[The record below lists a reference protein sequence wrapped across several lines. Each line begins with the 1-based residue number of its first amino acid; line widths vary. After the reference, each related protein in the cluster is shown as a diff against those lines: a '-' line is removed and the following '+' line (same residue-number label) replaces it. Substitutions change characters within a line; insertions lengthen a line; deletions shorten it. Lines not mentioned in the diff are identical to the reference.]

1 MIVGL
6 LGKKIGMTQIF
17 EEDGTAVPV
26 TVLRVGPCVVL
37 NVRTE
42 ERDGY
47 WAIQLGF
54 EDKSRKK
61 ATRPERG
68 VASRANTEP
77 KRFVREIRQTGP
89 VDVNRGDVLTVELFQ
104 DIPAVDVIGTSKGRG
119 TAGVMRRWGF
129 GGLPASHG
137 VKRKHRS
144 PGSIGATT
152 DPGRVL
158 KGKKMAGRMGNERV
172 TIRNLK
178 VVRVMPEQ
186 NLLLVKGG
194 VPGPN
199 GGYVIV
205 RQSNKLKPAAAG

>member
-37 NVRTE
+37 NVRTQ

-54 EDKSRKK
+54 EDKPRTK

-68 VASRANTEP
+68 VASKANTEP
-77 KRFVREIRQTGP
+77 KRFIREIRQRGP
-89 VDVNRGDVLTVELFQ
+89 VDVQQGDVLTVELFK

-158 KGKKMAGRMGNERV
+158 KGKKMAGRMGNQRV

-186 NLLLVKGG
+186 DLLLVKGG

-205 RQSNKLKPAAAG
+205 RQSNKLREPVSA